1 MDFLN
6 DHINVFGLIAALVI
20 LVLTI
25 YESSSLIK
33 EMRDSKS
40 QGELIGNGHLID
52 GIGEFAN
59 NVPVGWIASFM
70 CTIVWA
76 FWYFFFGYP
85 LNSFSQI
92 GQYNEEVKAHNQ
104 KFEAK
109 WKHLGQKELVD
120 MGQGIF
126 LVHCSQCHGITAE
139 GLHGSAQ
146 NLVRWGKEEGI
157 MDTIKHGSKGM
168 DYLAGEMPAMELDE
182 KDAKAIASYVMAEI
196 SSVKKTKNPQLIDKG
211 KELFESMGCTGCHGN
226 DGKGLQENQVFA
238 ADLTAYGTES
248 FLRNILTHGKK
259 GNIGH
264 MPSFKYKNFSDLQV
278 KALAEFVQSLK
289 PLED

>member
-1 MDFLN
+1 MHDCVGFL
-6 DHINVFGLIAALVI
+6 V
-20 LVLTI
+20 
-25 YESSSLIK
+25 
-33 EMRDSKS
+33 
-40 QGELIGNGHLID
+40 
-52 GIGEFAN
+52 
-59 NVPVGWIASFM
+59 
-70 CTIVWA
+70 
-76 FWYFFFGYP
+76 FFFGYP

-109 WKHLGQKELVD
+109 WKNLGQKELVD

-182 KDAKAIASYVMAEI
+182 KDAKAIASYVMAEL
-196 SSVKKTKNPQLIDKG
+196 SSVKKPKTLNSLIRARSCLKAWAA
-211 KELFESMGCTGCHGN
+211 
-226 DGKGLQENQVFA
+226 QVVMA
-238 ADLTAYGTES
+238 MMVRACKKIKC
-248 FLRNILTHGKK
+248 LRPI
-259 GNIGH
+259 
-264 MPSFKYKNFSDLQV
+264 
-278 KALAEFVQSLK
+278 
-289 PLED
+289 